1 MVKLLKHLKYLL
13 NVILWYKD
21 IQLLLLVIIR
31 NLNKSEELLK
41 RLWKIYILF
50 ISSNNLWLKKNWKK
64 MRNWKMKIGINIYQK
79 FLKRLMYKLRKLLR
93 KRRNIL
99 LILILS
105 NQERLIC
112 RWILVNIFWLKMKK
126 VKNQKKFK
134 IMKNLQKILTMIFIS
149 QRKEKT
155 KIMKI
160 KKNMKTLIML

>member
-79 FLKRLMYKLRKLLR
+79 FLKRLMYKLRKLLS
-93 KRRNIL
+93 KRRNIV

>member
-64 MRNWKMKIGINIYQK
+64 MKSWKMKIGINIYQK

-112 RWILVNIFWLKMKK
+112 KWILVNIFWLKMKK